1 VKVAAIVMDTIRELV
16 IRKTV
21 IVFTGL
27 ITLVLLF
34 FGLALRTDVVNGL
47 ISSVSVFGL
56 EGQASRGGFSVN
68 GPPGQGQ
75 IPIESFVRGA
85 QVGTAFVLYPLGI
98 FLSVFATASLVPRML
113 EKGTIDLLLAK
124 PIRRPTLLLSRA
136 LGALV
141 VAAANLLYLTCGLG
155 LLLGLKTGIWSPGFI
170 GSGLLMSLYFACLL
184 SWVVLAGVLL
194 RSTAI
199 SIMITAAVFFAS
211 LMVQPPHAH
220 PDWLRLLGRGVVRGA
235 AQATVETLYHALP
248 ATADFVMATAGLIW
262 QTGAV
267 DWRPIGG
274 SVLAAGAAFA
284 VATAIFSKR
293 DY

>member
-1 VKVAAIVMDTIRELV
+1 MKVVAIVLDTIRELV

-34 FGLALRTDVVNGL
+34 FGLALRTDVANGL

-56 EGQASRGGFSVN
+56 EGQASQDGISVN
-68 GPPGQGQ
+68 GPAGPAQ
-75 IPIESFVRGA
+75 IPIERFVRGA

-155 LLLGLKTGIWSPGFI
+155 VLLGLKTGIWNAGFV

-184 SWVVLAGVLL
+184 AWIVLAGVLL

-199 SIMITAAVFFAS
+199 SMMITAAVFFAS
-211 LMVQPPHAH
+211 LMVQPFHAH
-220 PDWLRLLGRGVVRGA
+220 PDWLRLLGRGVARGA
-235 AQATVETLYHALP
+235 ARATIETLYHALP
-248 ATADFVMATAGLIW
+248 ATADFVVTTAGLIW
-262 QTGAV
+262 QRSGIA
-267 DWRPIGG
+267 WRPIAG
-274 SVLAAGAAFA
+274 SVVAAAAVLA
-284 VATAIFSKR
+284 VATGVFRKS